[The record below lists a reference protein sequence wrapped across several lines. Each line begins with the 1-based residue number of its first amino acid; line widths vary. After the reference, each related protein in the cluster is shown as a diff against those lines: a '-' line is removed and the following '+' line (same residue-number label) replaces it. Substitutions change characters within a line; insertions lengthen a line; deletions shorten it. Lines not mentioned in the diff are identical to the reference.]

1 MTCVISINVKQ
12 NENYIRK
19 ILNEYDVY
27 KSLYTSLTAELDAYK
42 PDEHKDDLVFHTNI
56 IVLRTLSVFK
66 EEGTAYEFYDMYIVS
81 IFKSMIKELLS
92 TMNHYLSYYNKIIE
106 TIQNLDVDGNFR
118 KIVVDKLKD
127 TVIDNVENIISV
139 LEDTDN
145 NAKYYYN
152 YAETV
157 KDFIK
162 TVSAN
167 RYIPNDSNI
176 EIYKMVIDYMK
187 ELQKYLNKKVNE
199 CSIFV

>member
-1 MTCVISINVKQ
+1 MSSVISINVKQ
-12 NENYIRK
+12 NENRIRK

-42 PDEHKDDLVFHTNI
+42 PDEHKDDLVFHTNL

-66 EEGTAYEFYDMYIVS
+66 EEGTKYEFYDMYIVS

-167 RYIPNDSNI
+167 KYIPNDSNI